1 MSAPGREQRVAPPAA
16 THPTPQPLMVEAAT
30 PICDSLILMPEPAA
44 VATGDRADD
53 RDLQAVEDPYGPQS
67 QEDQPVPACPRQ
79 PVQARRDA
87 RLDDPAFS
95 QRLCRHALLLDLQR
109 HARSRNSRTS
119 RRTARASQL
128 GNEGPTS
135 SEALRSQHRRTP
147 NLSRRHDD
155 HDRRRRQ
162 AWQRRRRAG
171 SIGRAL
177 RGVGDRRCC
186 EHVGTTNG
194 EWTADAAEAIL
205 AVPDR
210 HRNRTPPPTN
220 RSSHT
225 TRPPV
230 SARTAP
236 SACGG

>member
-135 SEALRSQHRRTP
+135 SE
-147 NLSRRHDD
+147 
-155 HDRRRRQ
+155 
-162 AWQRRRRAG
+162 
-171 SIGRAL
+171 
-177 RGVGDRRCC
+177 
-186 EHVGTTNG
+186 
-194 EWTADAAEAIL
+194 DAAIPTS
-205 AVPDR
+205 PDTEPKP
-210 HRNRTPPPTN
+210 TPRRPRPAASTSVATPAASRFDWAGAEGCW
-220 RSSHT
+220 RS
-225 TRPPV
+225 PLL
-230 SARTAP
+230 
-236 SACGG
+236 